1 MQHDGPDPAIT
12 PRPRARARHILDHYY
27 IGPARN
33 ADVLEIWGYTP
44 DHCYS
49 PGDEVPLHVSTT
61 ADTWSLEIGRDGP
74 TYECVMQV
82 NHIAGQDQDTPT
94 DCSINGCGWHESMRF
109 TVDQGLPLVQT
120 RFC

>member
-1 MQHDGPDPAIT
+1 MQHDGPHPAIT
-12 PRPRARARHILDHYY
+12 PRTRARARHILDHYY

-49 PGDEVPLHVSTT
+49 PGDDVALHVSKT
-61 ADTWSLEIGRDGP
+61 ADRWSLEIGRDGP

-82 NHIAGQDQDTPT
+82 DNILGQHQDTPI
-94 DCSINGCGWHESMRF
+94 DASLAI
-109 TVDQGLPLVQT
+109 LPIVKVS
-120 RFC
+120 R